1 MGILKKLKRFIF
13 LIAFHTQRVVS
24 KYFIVWWSFKIFLP
38 EADDNKYFLNDGR
51 STNFFKMYICIK
63 NSERRQIFK

>member
-13 LIAFHTQRVVS
+13 LIAIHTQRVVS

-38 EADDNKYFLNDGR
+38 EADDNKYFLKDGK
-51 STNFFKMYICIK
+51 STNFF
-63 NSERRQIFK
+63 